1 MEKGKT
7 TIAVSTGK
15 LKSGNY
21 ELGDGVKAELTKS
34 ETIMLKDLRS
44 LAEKNTFAR
53 RLGYTTWDTLV
64 SSISK
69 NNLIPKGFLQNKA
82 GIDVF
87 TISDISVPNNPLTGV
102 KSENTVVFKD
112 YRVED
117 MDGWQAGPL
126 GGPIAEAVR
135 QEIGK
140 EIDKHLAEG
149 KRTFLTTLN
158 AGVGLLSADV
168 LLKKQRA
175 LSNKNETISI
185 IGVEAFQGQSD
196 VWSDPWKDEYNT
208 TVRRLKSISEN
219 SIITRKG
226 SPKTRQQAISDF
238 KSRDIFMEKNATVV
252 DIDLASIK
260 ETMQIAKK
268 DEIDSK
274 PCN

>member
-1 MEKGKT
+1 GETSVIPSNISGNSMALSFGQLVAKPLPQAVSLDTWELERIMEKGKT
-7 TIAVSTGK
+7 TIAVSPGK

-21 ELGDGVKAELTKS
+21 ELGDGVKAELTKA
-34 ETIMLKDLRS
+34 ETIMLKDLRN

-69 NNLIPKGFLQNKA
+69 NNLIPKGFLQNKI
-82 GIDVF
+82 GVDIFTVSDV
-87 TISDISVPNNPLTGV
+87 SVPNNPLTGV
-102 KSENTVVFKD
+102 KSENTIVFKD

-140 EIDKHLAEG
+140 EIDKHIAEG

-185 IGVEAFQGQSD
+185 IGVEAFQG
-196 VWSDPWKDEYNT
+196 
-208 TVRRLKSISEN
+208 
-219 SIITRKG
+219 
-226 SPKTRQQAISDF
+226 
-238 KSRDIFMEKNATVV
+238 
-252 DIDLASIK
+252 
-260 ETMQIAKK
+260 
-268 DEIDSK
+268 
-274 PCN
+274 

>member
-1 MEKGKT
+1 
-7 TIAVSTGK
+7 
-15 LKSGNY
+15 
-21 ELGDGVKAELTKS
+21 
-34 ETIMLKDLRS
+34 
-44 LAEKNTFAR
+44 
-53 RLGYTTWDTLV
+53 
-64 SSISK
+64 
-69 NNLIPKGFLQNKA
+69 
-82 GIDVF
+82 
-87 TISDISVPNNPLTGV
+87 
-102 KSENTVVFKD
+102 
-112 YRVED
+112 
-117 MDGWQAGPL
+117 
-126 GGPIAEAVR
+126 
-135 QEIGK
+135 
-140 EIDKHLAEG
+140 
-149 KRTFLTTLN
+149 
-158 AGVGLLSADV
+158 

-252 DIDLASIK
+252 DIDLPSIK
-260 ETMQIAKK
+260 EAIQIAKK